1 MSSEGHLFYIKQR
14 LDSLHD
20 IDSKIAEILRNLA
33 NATKKLR
40 EGEELASRNED
51 LPKLAEIKS
60 EFKHYTHNFY
70 ENLSDAT
77 ISLRKEIKLLDN
89 QISGVY
95 HLDSVRKRE
104 QSMTKYEHSD
114 ITIIPININKKA
126 TNLANNKLK
135 QFIKDADLLTDDID
149 EGMKD

>member
-1 MSSEGHLFYIKQR
+1 MSEDHLSYIKQR

-20 IDSKIAEILRNLA
+20 IDSKIAEILKNLA

-60 EFKHYTHNFY
+60 EFKNYTHDFY
-70 ENLSDAT
+70 GNLSNAT
-77 ISLRKEIKLLDN
+77 IHLRKEIKLLDN

-95 HLDSVRKRE
+95 HRDSLQKKE
-104 QSMTKYEHSD
+104 QSGTNYDHSD

-126 TNLANNKLK
+126 TNLANDKLK
-135 QFIKDADLLTDDID
+135 QFIKDADLLTDDTD
-149 EGMKD
+149 ETIKV